1 MAHYAYHGTDCV
13 FFRKICP
20 VSKLNNPTQKQQ
32 STKHLIEANRA
43 KMMVA
48 FPAGSSSEKELEEA
62 FINGEIPWT
71 IQPNVARQNNE
82 EWNKSFEAKSF
93 ANSFNRVKRQA
104 AFRVQDLEE
113 AKGKR
118 K

>member
-1 MAHYAYHGTDCV
+1 
-13 FFRKICP
+13 
-20 VSKLNNPTQKQQ
+20 
-32 STKHLIEANRA
+32 
-43 KMMVA
+43 MVA
-48 FPAGSSSEKELEEA
+48 FPAGSQSEKELEEA
-62 FINGEIPWT
+62 FINGELPWT
-71 IQPNVARQNNE
+71 IQPNVARANNE

-118 K
+118 KKKRLIAELIGVKKPSLLLFFFCLRRF